1 MEGMKVRRRGGR
13 ERQEEEEV
21 EEEAEEEAEEDV
33 AVLDVGVMEEIVE
46 GAEFVECPKMYVE
59 CITNFR

>member
-21 EEEAEEEAEEDV
+21 DEEAEEDV

>member
-21 EEEAEEEAEEDV
+21 EEEAEEDV

-46 GAEFVECPKMYVE
+46 DAEFVECPRMYVE
-59 CITNFR
+59 YVTNFR